1 MGRPSFSLRVC
12 SAAIALLTASLSG
25 CVSNAGML
33 IAQGLPS
40 YNESAA
46 LAVNQQLLLNLVRL
60 RYRDTPFFL
69 ELGTLSA
76 QQTTSVNATLGG
88 GVSALPTTPAGSISS
103 GVGATFSATPT
114 AIFTPLQGEAFV
126 RRLLAP
132 IPVTA
137 VIALAQSGWSV
148 SRVVSLLVEQIG
160 PLENA
165 ASASGPTPE
174 IAPAFESFGAF
185 ARDLRA
191 LQLEGAL
198 QFGVVANAAPNGA
211 PLPAIAVVETPNVRD
226 VIARVRG
233 MFGVTTGPAVLPLL
247 SDAGLEPPQ
256 GGLRVRTRS
265 LLGALFLLSHSVR
278 PPDAHV
284 RAGLVTV
291 TRRANGAVFDWNDAL
306 GRLMRIECSPDEP
319 TDAFVRVRYR
329 GHWFFLRDN
338 DLESK
343 STFMLL
349 SEIFSMQA
357 GSSSAMAPALT
368 IPLSR

>member
-1 MGRPSFSLRVC
+1 
-12 SAAIALLTASLSG
+12 
-25 CVSNAGML
+25 ML

-88 GVSALPTTPAGSISS
+88 AASALPAAPAGSINA
-103 GVGATFSATPT
+103 GIGATFSATPT

-137 VIALAQSGWSV
+137 VMALAQSGWSV
-148 SRVVSLLVEQIG
+148 ARVISLLVEQIG

-165 ASASGPTPE
+165 ASASGPTPDT
-174 IAPAFESFGAF
+174 APTFESFRGF

-191 LQLEGAL
+191 LQLAGAL
-198 QFGVVANAAPNGA
+198 QFGVTANATPGA
-211 PLPAIAVVETPNVRD
+211 SPLPAIAFTETPGVRD
-226 VIARVRG
+226 AAARVRNTLG
-233 MFGVTTGPAVLPLL
+233 LTTGSGVLPLL
-247 SDAGLEPPQ
+247 SDAGLEPPEV
-256 GGLRVRTRS
+256 GLRVRTRS

-278 PPDAHV
+278 PPERHV

-291 TRRANGAVFDWNDAL
+291 TRRDNGAVFDWNDAL
-306 GRLMRIECSPDEP
+306 AGLMRIECSTAEP
-319 TDAFVRVRYR
+319 SDAFVRVQYR

-349 SEIFSMQA
+349 SEVFSMQA
-357 GSSSAMAPALT
+357 GSSNAIAPALT
-368 IPLSR
+368 LPLGR

>member
-1 MGRPSFSLRVC
+1 MRRSTALRRCV
-12 SAAIALLTASLSG
+12 AGLLATVTLPG
-25 CVSNAGML
+25 CISNAGML

-76 QQTTSVNATLGG
+76 QQTMSVNATLGG
-88 GVSALPTTPAGSISS
+88 GVSALPAAPVGSVNS
-103 GVGATFSATPT
+103 GLGATVSATPT

-132 IPVTA
+132 ISVTA
-137 VIALAQSGWSV
+137 VMALAQSGWSV
-148 SRVVSLLVEQIG
+148 SRVISLLVEQVG

-165 ASASGPTPE
+165 SSASGPTPE
-174 IAPAFESFGAF
+174 TAPTFESFRGF

-191 LQLEGAL
+191 LQIAGAL
-198 QFGVVANAAPNGA
+198 QFGVAISTAPGA
-211 PLPAIAVVETPNVRD
+211 SSPPAIAFTETPGTRD
-226 VIARVRG
+226 AAARVRTALG
-233 MFGVTTGPAVLPLL
+233 LTAGSGVLPLL
-247 SDAGLEPPQ
+247 TDAGLEPPQ
-256 GGLRVRTRS
+256 GGVRVRTRS
-265 LLGALFLLSHSVR
+265 LLGALFLLSHAVR
-278 PPDAHV
+278 PPERHV
-284 RAGLVTV
+284 RGGLVTV
-291 TRRANGAVFDWNDAL
+291 THRANGAPFDWNDAL
-306 GRLMRIECSPDEP
+306 GGLMRIESSTSEP
-319 TDAFVRVRYR
+319 TDAFVRVQYR

-349 SEIFSMQA
+349 SEVFSMQA
-357 GSSSAMAPALT
+357 GGSNAMAPALT
-368 IPLSR
+368 LPLGR

>member
-1 MGRPSFSLRVC
+1 MRRSSVLRLYA
-12 SAAIALLTASLSG
+12 SAIVLVSATQHG

-76 QQTTSVNATLGG
+76 QQTTSVNASLGG
-88 GVSALPTTPAGSISS
+88 AASALPAAPAGSITS

-114 AIFTPLQGEAFV
+114 VIFTPLQGEAFV

-137 VIALAQSGWSV
+137 VMALAQSGWSV
-148 SRVVSLLVEQIG
+148 ARVMSLLVEQIG

-165 ASASGPTPE
+165 SAASGPTPDT
-174 IAPAFESFGAF
+174 APTFESFAAF

-191 LQLEGAL
+191 LQLAGSL
-198 QFGVVANAAPNGA
+198 QFGVAVNTAPGA
-211 PLPAIAVVETPNVRD
+211 GAVPAIALTETDGVRD
-226 VIARVRG
+226 VVARVRSNL
-233 MFGVTTGPAVLPLL
+233 GVSDAPAVLPLL
-247 SDAGLEPPQ
+247 SDAGLERPE

-278 PPDAHV
+278 PPERHV

-291 TRRANGAVFDWNDAL
+291 TRRPNGAPFDWNDAL
-306 GRLMRIECSPDEP
+306 SALMRIESSTGEP
-319 TDAFVRVRYR
+319 SDAFVRVQYR
-329 GHWFFLRDN
+329 GHWFYLRDN

-349 SEIFSMQA
+349 SEVFSMQA
-357 GSSSAMAPALT
+357 GSSNAMAPALT
-368 IPLSR
+368 LPLGR

>member
-1 MGRPSFSLRVC
+1 M
-12 SAAIALLTASLSG
+12 LLCATLSG

-46 LAVNQQLLLNLVRL
+46 IAVNQQLLLNLVRL

-88 GVSALPTTPAGSISS
+88 AASALPAAPAGSITS

-137 VIALAQSGWSV
+137 VIALAQSGWSI
-148 SRVVSLLVEQIG
+148 SRVISLLVEQIG

-174 IAPAFESFGAF
+174 TAPVFESFATL
-185 ARDLRA
+185 AQDLRT
-191 LQLEGAL
+191 LQLAGAL
-198 QFGVVANAAPNGA
+198 RFGVVVSTSPGGSS
-211 PLPAIAVVETPNVRD
+211 LPAIAVADEPNVRD
-226 VIARVRG
+226 VVARVRTTL
-233 MFGVTTGPAVLPLL
+233 GVTTGSAVLPLL
-247 SDAGLEPPQ
+247 SDAGLEPPE
-256 GGLRVRTRS
+256 GALRVRTRS

-278 PPDAHV
+278 PPEPHV

-291 TRRANGAVFDWNDAL
+291 THRDNGAPFDWNDAL
-306 GRLMRIECSPDEP
+306 SDLMRIESSSAEP
-319 TDAFVRVRYR
+319 ADAFVRVQHR
-329 GHWFFLRDN
+329 GHWFFIRDN
-338 DLESK
+338 DLKSK

-349 SEIFSMQA
+349 SEVFSMQA
-357 GSSSAMAPALT
+357 GSSNAMAPALT
-368 IPLSR
+368 LPLSR